1 MLLAGDIGGTK
12 TSLAIV
18 SREDGPHR
26 PLLEATFASNDYA
39 SLDALAA
46 EFLSGAGYRVHGACL
61 GVAGPVVAGRA
72 KVTNVP
78 WQMDEVQLA
87 ETLSLPTVRLINDL
101 EAIATAVPFLEP
113 ADLHTLNTGRPEAGG
128 AIAVVAPGTGL
139 GEGYLNWDEARA
151 RYRAYPSEG
160 GHASFAPSNALEVGL
175 FSYLNERY
183 GHVSCERVCSGLG
196 MRNIYEYLRASGTL
210 DEPAWLAEQL
220 AGADDPNPIMVNA
233 ALDPERPCEICVA
246 TLGTFAS
253 ILGAEAGNMAL
264 KVLAT
269 GGVYLAGGI
278 PRHILPALQ
287 ERFMPA
293 FRDKGRFSDLMS
305 AIPVH
310 VIINTRVALMGAA
323 CYGLSR

>member
-18 SREDGPHR
+18 SREEGPHR
-26 PLLEATFASNDYA
+26 PLAEATFVSNNYP
-39 SLDALAA
+39 SLHALAA
-46 EFLSGAGYRVHGACL
+46 EFLATTGHRVQGACF

-78 WQMDEVQLA
+78 WEIDESQLA
-87 ETLSLPTVRLINDL
+87 EILNLRSVRLINDL
-101 EAIATAVPFLEP
+101 EAIATAVPILEP
-113 ADLHTLNTGRPEAGG
+113 PDLHTLNEGRPEAGG

-139 GEGYLNWDEARA
+139 GEGYLTWDEAQS

-160 GHASFAPSNALEVGL
+160 GHASFAPSNALEMGL
-175 FSYLNERY
+175 LSYLRERH

-196 MRNIYEYLRASGTL
+196 LHNVYEYLRTSGSL
-210 DEPAWLAEQL
+210 DEPAWLAERL
-220 AGADDPNPIMVNA
+220 AAADDPNPIIVNA
-233 ALDPERPCEICVA
+233 ALDAERPCEICVA
-246 TLGTFAS
+246 TLGTFAA
-253 ILGAEAGNMAL
+253 ILGAEGGNMAL

-278 PRHILPALQ
+278 PRRIIPALQ

-293 FRDKGRFSDLMS
+293 FRDKGRFSRLLS

-310 VIINTRVALMGAA
+310 VIVNTRVALVGAA
-323 CYGLSR
+323 CHGLSH